1 MVIVIILWSIEEQW
15 GILLKGK
22 DIKTIQRN
30 YEKIIKEY
38 NKQIINNLIK
48 LQEIVNNSKTNT
60 DIFELEPDYNYN

>member
-1 MVIVIILWSIEEQW
+1 MKASIEEQW

-48 LQEIVNNSKTNT
+48 LQEIVNNSKTNK
-60 DIFELEPDYNYN
+60 DIFELESDYYYN

>member
-1 MVIVIILWSIEEQW
+1 MVIVIILWRQVLKSIW

-48 LQEIVNNSKTNT
+48 LIEIVNNSKTNT
-60 DIFELEPDYNYN
+60 EIFEL

>member
-1 MVIVIILWSIEEQW
+1 MKASIEEQW

-60 DIFELEPDYNYN
+60 EIFELEPDYNYN

>member
-1 MVIVIILWSIEEQW
+1 MKASIEEQW